1 MKRNERRLLLLGLD
15 SAGKTSVLMWMMA
28 RKRTTTVPTVGF
40 SVQTVRVGSL
50 TMNIWDVGGHAK
62 HRPFWRHYY
71 TGTEGLIFV
80 VDASDSQ
87 RIEEASEELR
97 TALSDNQLVAAAIL
111 ILATKSDKP
120 EARCP

>member
-1 MKRNERRLLLLGLD
+1 
-15 SAGKTSVLMWMMA
+15 
-28 RKRTTTVPTVGF
+28 
-40 SVQTVRVGSL
+40 
-50 TMNIWDVGGHAK
+50 MNLWDVGGQAK

-97 TALSDNQLVAAAIL
+97 TALSDNQLAAAAIL
-111 ILATKSDKP
+111 ISEACRRVADISELLPSGRGEGVESP
-120 EARCP
+120 EGSA

>member
-1 MKRNERRLLLLGLD
+1 
-15 SAGKTSVLMWMMA
+15 
-28 RKRTTTVPTVGF
+28 
-40 SVQTVRVGSL
+40 
-50 TMNIWDVGGHAK
+50 MNIWDVGGHAK

-97 TALSDNQLVAAAIL
+97 TALSDNQLTAAAIL
-111 ILATKSDKP
+111 ILANKSDKP
-120 EARCP
+120 EALSMEEVSAG